1 MSITLEQPGART
13 DAPVRLRII
22 DCDIHPALARAQ
34 DLDPFLSARWRQHLL
49 EYGKGTRGIYAA
61 RGNYPRF
68 MPNTARRDAW
78 PAHGGP
84 PGSDVD
90 FIRTQH
96 LDPHDVEFGIL
107 EPLLEA
113 GSPRNVDLQTALCT
127 AFNDWQLATFT
138 DVEPRLRSSILV
150 PQDDGAAAVAEIE
163 RRAGDGRFAQI
174 QLSSRTPEPLG
185 KRRYWPIFE
194 AAERSGLP
202 IGLHVGGPS
211 ASAPSASGWPSFYVE
226 EHQILSHSMPTQA
239 ASLILEGVFDR
250 FPKLKVV
257 MIEGGFAWVPTLG
270 WRLDAA
276 VAKMRSEV
284 PDLKL
289 KPSEYMK
296 RNLWFAT
303 QPVEEPERPRHL
315 RDVFEWIGFDRMIY
329 ASDYPHWDYDDPN
342 LAIRLGLSEAERH
355 AIFRGNAEGVYRL
368 G

>member
-1 MSITLEQPGART
+1 MSITLERGTVAAETPA
-13 DAPVRLRII
+13 RLRII
-22 DCDIHPALARAQ
+22 DCDIHPSLRRAT
-34 DLDPFLSARWRQHLL
+34 DLDPFLSSRWRQHLA

-78 PAHGGP
+78 PADGP
-84 PGSDVD
+84 PGSDVGL
-90 FIRTQH
+90 IRSQH
-96 LDPHDVEFGIL
+96 LDRNDVEWGVL

-113 GSPRNVDLQTALCT
+113 NSPRNVDLQAALCT

-150 PQDDGAAAVAEIE
+150 PQDDAAAAVAEIE
-163 RRAGDGRFAQI
+163 RRAADPRFAQI

-185 KRRYWPIFE
+185 RKRYWPIFA
-194 AAERSGLP
+194 AAERAGLP

-239 ASLILEGVFDR
+239 ASLVLEGVFDR
-250 FPKLKVV
+250 HPGLKVV
-257 MIEGGFAWVPTLG
+257 LIEGGFAWVPTLC

-276 VAKMRSEV
+276 WSKMRSEV
-284 PDLKL
+284 PELKL
-289 KPSEYMK
+289 RPSDYFK

-303 QPVEEPERPRHL
+303 QPMEEPEHPRHL
-315 RDVFEWIGFDRMIY
+315 RQLFDWVGWDRLIY
-329 ASDYPHWDYDDPN
+329 ASDYPHWDYDDPD
-342 LAIRLGLSEAERH
+342 LAIRVGLSEPERR
-355 AIFRGNAEGVYRL
+355 AIMRGNAEQVYRF